1 MKTIELLEKHPLA
14 TEVVRTWF
22 FDQMVASF
30 DDESVPEEFK
40 EMMKQEGVTNERL
53 ATLIDVQPRTLFDVF
68 DDNNI
73 RIHIVV
79 GSDLSADNY
88 SFHIASD
95 VKKTDASQGA
105 SVNGLTNDFKT
116 RKETEIKAIIYAFE
130 LLEIKLTP
138 IELPTLEEN

>member
-1 MKTIELLEKHPLA
+1 MKTRELLEMHPLA

-30 DDESVPEEFK
+30 ADEAVPEEFK

-68 DDNNI
+68 DENDIFINI
-73 RIHIVV
+73 IKEDSTKFMWGYVDTT
-79 GSDLSADNY
+79 GNY
-88 SFHIASD
+88 IKDSL
-95 VKKTDASQGA
+95 V
-105 SVNGLTNDFKT
+105 KT
-116 RKETEIKAIIYAFE
+116 RKEAEITAIEKAFE

-138 IELPTLEEN
+138 IELPELEEN